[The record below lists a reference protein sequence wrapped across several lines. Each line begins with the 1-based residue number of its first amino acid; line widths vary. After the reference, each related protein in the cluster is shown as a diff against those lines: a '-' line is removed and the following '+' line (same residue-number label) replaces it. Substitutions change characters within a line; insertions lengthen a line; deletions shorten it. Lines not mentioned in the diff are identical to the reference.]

1 MRGSFEAG
9 GFLPP
14 DVEYRVIDNTARN
27 TMDAY
32 QAYDYFRETTVAR
45 YLMLVHQ
52 DVLLKDANC
61 SMLLEKLSELDS
73 LDRSWAMAGNA
84 GKQDDWLRGPICLE
98 DQSGL
103 HYDQSYSYPAQVFSL
118 DENFLIFNLRN
129 DFQRQDVGSGF
140 HFYGTILSL
149 SAHLAGL
156 RSYVIDFHLK
166 HLSKGTIDETFFDAK
181 KNIEQSGSTR
191 FFKDTQATT
200 CTVLCFSSVKKV
212 QRLAFARSL
221 FMLLHDRKTH
231 KKGLEALW
239 ARRDRKWMLVLPA
252 LGSVFF
258 EVCVKHAQSLSFREC
273 WRVFQACRSARSSNP
288 TPTKIRKLSNI
299 LSKQSLGQRLI
310 SIVIMTGLLGGR
322 LTRAAMARA
331 K

>member
-14 DVEYRVIDNTARN
+14 DVEYRIVDNTASN
-27 TMDAY
+27 AMDAY
-32 QAYDYFRETTVAR
+32 QAYDYFRDTTVAR

-52 DVLLKDANC
+52 DVLLKDTNC
-61 SMLLEKLSELDS
+61 STLLEKISKLDS
-73 LDRSWAMAGNA
+73 LDPSWAMAGNA

-103 HYDQSYSYPAQVFSL
+103 HCDRAYTYPAEVFSL

-129 DFQRQDVGSGF
+129 NFQRKDVGAGF

-149 SAHLAGL
+149 SADVAGL
-156 RSYVIDFHLK
+156 RSYVIDFQLK
-166 HLSKGTIDETFFDAK
+166 HLSKGTIDEAFFDAK
-181 KNIEQSGSTR
+181 KHIEQSGSSH

-200 CTVLCFSSVKKV
+200 CTVLCFSSVKKT

-221 FMLLHDRKTH
+221 FMLLHDPRTH
-231 KKGLEALW
+231 RKGLDALW
-239 ARRDRKWMLVLPA
+239 ARRDRNWILLFPA
-252 LGSVFF
+252 LGRACF
-258 EVCVKHAQSLSFREC
+258 EMGARHARSLSLREF
-273 WRVFQACRSARSSNP
+273 WRVFQACRSVRLSKSL
-288 TPTKIRKLSNI
+288 PTKIRNLSDMV
-299 LSKQSLGQRLI
+299 SKQSLGQRLV
-310 SIVIMTGLLGGR
+310 SRAIMWSLLGNR
-322 LTRAAMARA
+322 LTHVVMLQA